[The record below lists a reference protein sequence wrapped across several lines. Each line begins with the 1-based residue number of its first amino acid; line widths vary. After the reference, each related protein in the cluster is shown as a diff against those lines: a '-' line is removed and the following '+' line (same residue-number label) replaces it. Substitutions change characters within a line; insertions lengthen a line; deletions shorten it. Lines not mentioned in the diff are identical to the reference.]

1 MRSSLSS
8 VSTLQEIEQAIDQ
21 LPRNQAFEL
30 GEWLERRLNSEWDEQ
45 HESDVKEGRL
55 DKVAQEALKEQRAGN
70 STSFP
75 INEE

>member
-1 MRSSLSS
+1 MAT

-21 LPRNQAFEL
+21 LPRNQAFKL
-30 GEWLERRLNSEWDEQ
+30 GEWLERRLNNEWDGQ

-55 DKVAQEALKEQRAGN
+55 DKVAQEALKEHRAGN
-70 STSFP
+70 SRSFP